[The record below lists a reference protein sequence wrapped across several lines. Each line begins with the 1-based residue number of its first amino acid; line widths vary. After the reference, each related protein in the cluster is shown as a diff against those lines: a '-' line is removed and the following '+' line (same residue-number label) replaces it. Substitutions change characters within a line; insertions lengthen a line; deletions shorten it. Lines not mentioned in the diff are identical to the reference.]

1 MILSYHTLIAFRY
14 LKSRKR
20 RKTISLSTI
29 ISLGGVAV
37 GVMALVTVLAVMSGF
52 HDDLR
57 RKILGVTTH
66 VVTLSFD
73 GTIKDYGKAVEK
85 IKGIQHVAAVSP
97 FVVGQVMLSH
107 AKAARGVFLRGVI
120 PGLEKDTTD
129 IAKYVF
135 KGSLEGLSTEPYG
148 IVIGRELSTNLN
160 LHPGDEVTVIS
171 PVGDIGPLGMIPK
184 TRNFKVVAVFE
195 VGMFEYDSSLVVT
208 SLKAAQEFFDMG
220 DQVSGIEAKVD
231 DIYLASSV
239 KEEINLKLGYPLFA
253 RDWMQMNKNLFAA
266 LKLEKLA
273 MFVIL
278 TLIVLV
284 AAFNIVST
292 LTMNVMEKEREI
304 AILKTMGA
312 TNGGI
317 MAIFMLQGFLIGLA
331 GTLLGLAGGGAL
343 CYALDTY
350 KIIKLPADVYYLSS
364 LPVKIN
370 LLDFT
375 VVAVSAILISFFST
389 VYPAW
394 QAAKLEPVE
403 ALRFE

>member
-1 MILSYHTLIAFRY
+1 
-14 LKSRKR
+14 
-20 RKTISLSTI
+20 
-29 ISLGGVAV
+29 
-37 GVMALVTVLAVMSGF
+37 
-52 HDDLR
+52 
-57 RKILGVTTH
+57 
-66 VVTLSFD
+66 
-73 GTIKDYGKAVEK
+73 
-85 IKGIQHVAAVSP
+85 
-97 FVVGQVMLSH
+97 MLSH

-160 LHPGDEVTVIS
+160 LYPGDEVTVIS

-231 DIYLASSV
+231 DIYLASKV
-239 KEEINLKLGYPLFA
+239 KEEINLKIGYPLFA